1 MLSGWNIWPLNNDSP
16 GEVEWLNG
24 GSMSFKKEIFNKFH
38 FEEKLQKFG
47 GYALAEDVQFSHS
60 LVRNKMKLIIS
71 EKGYVIHHEAKGGR
85 LENEKA
91 FAAQIY
97 NRFIVWKTAIFPY
110 NKLSIFVYLW
120 SLIGQ
125 ILLNYLEGILNR
137 NIDKIRGT
145 NIGLKS
151 IVFDVFGK
159 ICKKSRKN

>member
-85 LENEKA
+85 LENERVTAA
-91 FAAQIY
+91 FIY
-97 NRFIVWKTAIFPY
+97 NHFIVWKTAVFPY
-110 NKLSIFVYLW
+110 NKLSIFVYFW
-120 SLIGQ
+120 SLIGE
-125 ILLNYLEGILNR
+125 IAKEVVSGIHHKNKTKIKGILM
-137 NIDKIRGT
+137 
-145 NIGLKS
+145 GLKA
-151 IVFDVFGK
+151 VFID
-159 ICKKSRKN
+159 